1 MLQVSD
7 HCGLNGRLL
16 QLLINTWHLKLFI
29 GVFVMFP
36 FRKFLSKIFFFE
48 NFDFLSFCGWSG
60 QSRTFRTVC
69 GVFSHPDC
77 PISTPSRWW
86 SVGDQYMWFFFFF
99 FCLHERSG
107 QSTGYFHTLTV
118 PSVHPAVGDQWV
130 ISTWEFFFFLPSR
143 TFRTQST
150 GYFHTLT
157 VPSVHPAVG
166 DQWVN
171 QYMRFFFFFC
181 LHERSGHSLRGIFT
195 PSCQYTHPWASVCE
209 SAPWNCFSSRLI

>member
-77 PISTPSRWW
+77 PISTPSRGW
-86 SVGDQYMWFFFFF
+86 SVGDQYMRFFFSFTDVHDSLRGIFTTWWSHQYTQPWVISGWSVHEIFFFFF
-99 FCLHERSG
+99 AF
-107 QSTGYFHTLTV
+107 TD
-118 PSVHPAVGDQWV
+118 VHD
-130 ISTWEFFFFLPSR
+130 
-143 TFRTQST
+143 
-150 GYFHTLT
+150 
-157 VPSVHPAVG
+157 
-166 DQWVN
+166 
-171 QYMRFFFFFC
+171 
-181 LHERSGHSLRGIFT
+181 SLRGIFT
-195 PSCQYTHPWASVCE
+195 PWMSHQYTQPWASVCQ
-209 SAPWNCFSSRLI
+209 SGP